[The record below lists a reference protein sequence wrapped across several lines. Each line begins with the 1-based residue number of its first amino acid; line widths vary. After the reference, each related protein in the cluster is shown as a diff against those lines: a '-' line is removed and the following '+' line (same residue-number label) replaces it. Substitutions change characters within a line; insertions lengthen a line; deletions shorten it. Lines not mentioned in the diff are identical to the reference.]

1 MFDREFPS
9 SGPQFPSRRSTVM
22 STRGCVASSHHLA
35 SGAGLDILKAGGNA
49 FDAAVATAATLAV
62 VEPMSTG
69 VGGDMFALAWS
80 TRDQGLVALNGSGR
94 APLAA
99 TYELYRAQGHQSMPE
114 EGMLSVTV
122 PGAVDG
128 WQTLLDRYGRMSLA
142 QALRP
147 AIAFA
152 RDGFPVA
159 EVLGESWRRN
169 AAKLARCPHSA
180 RTFLRGGRAPE
191 AGHLFRLPELA
202 DTLEGIGQGGSR
214 EFYQGAIARS
224 IVAYCQRNRGL
235 ITADDLAAHT
245 STWVE
250 PISTRYRGYDVYECP
265 PNGQGLA
272 ALLAL
277 NLVEG
282 FDLGRLGHNTGEYL
296 HVLIEAMKL
305 AFGDAHAYIADPEH
319 AHVPVT
325 ELLSQEHTKRRHAL
339 IRPEASSGMQP
350 GQAGDDT
357 VYLTVVDEERNAV
370 SFINSLFSAFG
381 SGVTAG
387 DTGIM
392 LQNRGRGFT
401 LEPGHPNCLAPGKR
415 PYHTII
421 PALIMKDGTPI
432 CSFGVMGGSM
442 QPQGHLQVV
451 CNMVDFG
458 FSPQQA
464 LDAQRFRYLDG
475 RRVALEPLDAGVE
488 AELTRRGHQL
498 IPYKDALAAGFGGG
512 QVIVIDH
519 GRGVLLAGSDPR
531 KDGHA
536 VGY

>member
-1 MFDREFPS
+1 MFESGFRS

-22 STRGCVASSHHLA
+22 STRGSVATSHPLA
-35 SGAGLDILKAGGNA
+35 AGVGLDILKAGGNA

-80 TRDQGLVALNGSGR
+80 ARENGLVALNGSGR
-94 APLAA
+94 APMAA
-99 TYELYRAQGHQSMPE
+99 TAGLYRQRGYRSMPD
-114 EGMLSVTV
+114 EGILSVTV

-128 WQTLLDRYGRMSLA
+128 WQTLLDKYGRLALA
-142 QALRP
+142 QVLKP
-147 AIAFA
+147 AITFA

-159 EVLGESWRRN
+159 EVLGESWKRN
-169 AAKLARCPHSA
+169 AGKLSRHPHSA

-191 AGHLFRLPELA
+191 AGDLIRLPELA
-202 DTLEGIGQGGSR
+202 GTLEAIGQGGRR
-214 EFYQGAIARS
+214 EFYQGALAKS
-224 IVAYCQRNRGL
+224 IVESCQRDGGL
-235 ITADDLAAHT
+235 ITAEDLASHT
-245 STWVE
+245 STWVQ

-282 FDLGRLGHNTGEYL
+282 FDLTRLGHNSGEYL

-319 AHVPVT
+319 AHVPVS
-325 ELLSQEHTKRRHAL
+325 ELLSPAHTERRRSL
-339 IRPEASSGMQP
+339 IRPEASSGLQP
-350 GQAGDDT
+350 GSAGDDT
-357 VYLTVVDEERNAV
+357 VYLTVVDAERNAV
-370 SFINSLFSAFG
+370 SFISSLFSAFG
-381 SGVTAG
+381 SGVTAAG
-387 DTGIM
+387 TGIM

-401 LEPGHPNCLAPGKR
+401 LEEGHPNCLAPGKR

-421 PALIMKDGTPI
+421 PALIVKDGSPV

-451 CNMVDFG
+451 CNLVDFG
-458 FSPQQA
+458 FNPQQA
-464 LDAQRFRYLDG
+464 MDAQRFRYFDG
-475 RRVALEPLDAGVE
+475 RRVALEPVGAVVEGELAG
-488 AELTRRGHQL
+488 RGHQL
-498 IPYKDALAAGFGGG
+498 IPPKDALAAGFGGG
-512 QVIVIDH
+512 QIIVIDH
-519 GRGVLLAGSDPR
+519 VRGVLLSGSDPR

>member
-1 MFDREFPS
+1 
-9 SGPQFPSRRSTVM
+9 M
-22 STRGCVASSHHLA
+22 STRGCVASSHALA

-49 FDAAVATAATLAV
+49 FDAAVATAAALAV

-69 VGGDMFALAWS
+69 VGGDMFVLAWS
-80 TRDQGLVALNGSGR
+80 TRENGLVALNGSGR
-94 APLAA
+94 SPLQA
-99 TYELYRAQGHQSMPE
+99 TAEFYRAQGYRSMPDQ
-114 EGMLSVTV
+114 GILSVTV

-128 WQTLLDRYGRMSLA
+128 WQTLLEKYGRMSLA
-142 QALRP
+142 QVLRP
-147 AIAFA
+147 AVAFA
-152 RDGFPVA
+152 REGFPVY
-159 EVLGESWRRN
+159 EVLGESWQRN
-169 AAKLARCPHSA
+169 AAKLASCPHSA
-180 RTFLRGGRAPE
+180 RTFLRGGRPPE
-191 AGHLFRLPELA
+191 VGDLFRLPELA
-202 DTLEGIGQGGSR
+202 DTLEAIGQGGRR
-214 EFYQGAIARS
+214 EFYHGAIARS
-224 IVAYCQRNRGL
+224 IAECSRRHGGL
-235 ITADDLAAHT
+235 ITGEDLAAHT

-250 PISTRYRGYDVYECP
+250 PISTRYRGYDIYECP

-319 AHVPVT
+319 AHIPVA
-325 ELLSQEHTKRRHAL
+325 ELLSKAYTEQRRSLIQPQAAAGTHT
-339 IRPEASSGMQP
+339 GT
-350 GQAGDDT
+350 AGDDT
-357 VYLTVVDEERNAV
+357 VYLTVVDAERNAV
-370 SFINSLFSAFG
+370 SFINSLFSPFG

-401 LEPGHPNCLAPGKR
+401 LEAGHPNCLAPGKR

-421 PALIMKDGTPI
+421 PALIMKDGVPV

-451 CNMVDFG
+451 CNLVDFG
-458 FSPQQA
+458 LTPQQA
-464 LDAQRFRYLDG
+464 LDAQRFRYFDG

-488 AELTRRGHQL
+488 GELARRGHQL
-498 IPYKDALAAGFGGG
+498 VPHQDSQAAGFGGG

-519 GRGVLLAGSDPR
+519 RRGVLFAGSDPR

-536 VGY
+536 AGY